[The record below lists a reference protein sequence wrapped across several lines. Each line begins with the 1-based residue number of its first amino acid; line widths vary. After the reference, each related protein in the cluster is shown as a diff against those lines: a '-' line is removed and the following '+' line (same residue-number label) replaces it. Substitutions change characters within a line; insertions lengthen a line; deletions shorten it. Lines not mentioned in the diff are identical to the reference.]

1 MTDQEILTVGA
12 AYHLRRK
19 KDGKPNISAISRD
32 TGFSCEVVKD
42 AIHQLETKHQDWLED
57 YKEIV
62 IDEAEKILASDEFTR
77 IRSKINHF
85 ATKLIEKTE
94 KTFFLLHDD
103 CQKVALAG
111 GAKTEE
117 EFQALKIKQFERRA
131 SLGIL
136 RTAVGMAQDLEAAT
150 KSAQNGPIGM
160 QNFNFGLSEEGK
172 KKLENSIERSYNRI
186 NAVLQNGN

>member
-1 MTDQEILTVGA
+1 VTTQEILTVAA
-12 AYHLRRK
+12 AYHLRKK
-19 KDGKPNISAISRD
+19 KDGKPNISAMSRD

-57 YKEIV
+57 YREIV
-62 IDEAEKILASDEFTR
+62 IDEAEKIIASEVFTR

-85 ATKLIEKTE
+85 STKLIDRTE
-94 KTFFLLHDD
+94 VTFFKLHDD

-111 GAKTEE
+111 GTKTED

-136 RTAVGMAQDLEAAT
+136 RMAVGMAQDLESAASPKQAPVFNNT
-150 KSAQNGPIGM
+150 NLQVPLEAKQNRFLRIADLEP
-160 QNFNFGLSEEGK
+160 SE
-172 KKLENSIERSYNRI
+172 
-186 NAVLQNGN
+186 NGA